1 MVKASILKI
10 FAKSPIK
17 PMQQHMDLVDECVN
31 YLLPFFEKA
40 LHCDWLAVNLDY
52 EKIILLE
59 NKANSL
65 KKEIRLYLPTRLL
78 LPIDRGD
85 FIGILKSQAQIA
97 NTAKRLSNLVY
108 YRKMQ
113 FPEQIAKSLLNFV
126 QLGLDA
132 TKLAHN
138 AIAELD
144 QLVETGFSGNEAEL
158 VESMIVELDNLEK
171 NTDDIQNNLRQ
182 ELFLI
187 ENNLKPIDVIFLYRV
202 IDWIAELADKA
213 QQVGHKL
220 EPLLTTK

>member
-1 MVKASILKI
+1 M
-10 FAKSPIK
+10 
-17 PMQQHMDLVDECVN
+17 
-31 YLLPFFEKA
+31 
-40 LHCDWLAVNLDY
+40 
-52 EKIILLE
+52 
-59 NKANSL
+59 
-65 KKEIRLYLPTRLL
+65 
-78 LPIDRGD
+78 
-85 FIGILKSQAQIA
+85 
-97 NTAKRLSNLVY
+97 
-108 YRKMQ
+108 
-113 FPEQIAKSLLNFV
+113 
-126 QLGLDA
+126 GLDA

>member
-1 MVKASILKI
+1 
-10 FAKSPIK
+10 
-17 PMQQHMDLVDECVN
+17 
-31 YLLPFFEKA
+31 
-40 LHCDWLAVNLDY
+40 
-52 EKIILLE
+52 
-59 NKANSL
+59 
-65 KKEIRLYLPTRLL
+65 LL

-85 FIGILKSQAQIA
+85 FIGILKSQDQIA

>member
-65 KKEIRLYLPTRLL
+65 KKEIRLYLLTRLL